1 MNSLS
6 HSDAIKIQGGQVNVN
21 CKNALLK
28 LFDISEGRRDEK
40 WNNLDLLNAFMSCKD
55 LSNGDYWD
63 SYTAAFLVEA
73 EY

>member
-6 HSDAIKIQGGQVNVN
+6 HSDLIKIQGGQVSVN

-55 LSNGDYWD
+55 LSSGDYWD